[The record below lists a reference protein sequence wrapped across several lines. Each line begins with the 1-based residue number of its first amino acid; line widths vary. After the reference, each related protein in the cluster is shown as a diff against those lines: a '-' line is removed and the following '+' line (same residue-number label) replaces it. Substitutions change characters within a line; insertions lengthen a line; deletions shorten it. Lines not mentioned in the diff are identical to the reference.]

1 MEGGCV
7 GRSEMVRASEV
18 LAASALAA
26 EAREIA
32 RDRGTWQRHIANG
45 LTELF
50 DAQVS
55 WVPEVEVLSK
65 KSVAVRRFVEGGAIS
80 ESDRATFLSHLEDPD
95 AMDPTVLR
103 MLPLNSKIACARRDD
118 LVPDREWYESAHY
131 NDYRR
136 KAGLDPVMFGFIP
149 SMSPQWFVGIGVH
162 RNVSDRP
169 FDRAAP
175 VIFQVLCN
183 GIAELCRSIGPAASP
198 LASVPPR
205 RRAVLE
211 RLLAGDSERQTAL
224 VLAMSEHAV
233 HAHVKALHKQFGV
246 RSRGELLARF
256 IEGGSGPE
264 K

>member
-1 MEGGCV
+1 MGGGCV
-7 GRSEMVRASEV
+7 GRSERVRASDV
-18 LAASALAA
+18 LAASTLAA

-32 RDRGTWQRHIANG
+32 RDRGAWQPHIANG
-45 LTELF
+45 LTTLF

-65 KSVAVRRFVEGGAIS
+65 KSVAVRRFFEGGAIS
-80 ESDRATFLSHLEDPD
+80 GADRATFMSHLEDPE
-95 AMDPTVLR
+95 ALDPTILR

-118 LVPDREWYESAHY
+118 LVPDREWYASAHY

-136 KAGLDPVMFGFIP
+136 KAGLDPVMFGFVP
-149 SMSPQWFVGIGVH
+149 SMNPQWFVGIGIH
-162 RNVSDRP
+162 RHLGDHP

-175 VIFQVLCN
+175 VIFHVFCN
-183 GIAELCRSIGPAASP
+183 GIAELCRTVGPQADP
-198 LASVPPR
+198 FEHVPPR

-224 VLAMSEHAV
+224 CLEMSEHAV

-256 IEGGSGPE
+256 IESGFRPE